1 MKLDFKQLF
10 EDIYRL
16 MDPRNIGDFFEKL
29 PIKPV
34 KEVLYYLLFLSLF
47 TLVGYTLRYGFFS
60 EPKYLEIALKIS
72 LLYSLVGIYVPTG
85 VISLLVMSYLFQLEG
100 KKLVKREVSQGEA
113 LSIIGYAS
121 IPGLVGGFFGILMET
136 QILHILLI
144 GYSIYLLYAGIK
156 IRFGF
161 KFALRAFIFVI
172 FSGFICSMLLFILGA
187 ILLGIPGQYY
197 GVG

>member
-10 EDIYRL
+10 KDVYRL
-16 MDPRNIGDFFEKL
+16 MDPRNITGFFKEL
-29 PIKPV
+29 PSKPV

-47 TLVGYTLRYGFFS
+47 TFVGYTLRYGFFS

-85 VISLLVMSYLFQLEG
+85 VISILAMSYLFRLEG
-100 KKLVKREVSQGEA
+100 KKLVKRRVSQEEA
-113 LSIIGYAS
+113 LSIVGYAS
-121 IPGLVGGFFGILMET
+121 IPGLIGGALGILMET

-144 GYSIYLLYAGIK
+144 GYSIYLLTAGIK

-172 FSGFICSMLLFILGA
+172 FSGFICSMILFLLGA
-187 ILLGIPGQYY
+187 ALLGIPGQYY
-197 GVG
+197 GIG